1 MEETAS
7 EKKPLNFKLILG
19 VIGVLTAIISFVLLT
34 KDFKEKIIEQPKKLS
49 GIWSI
54 KFTVNAAKYRPY
66 IGETYEY
73 EVYVTQDEFNIKG
86 NGEQTLYNG
95 KAALSHFQF
104 EIPEVSTK
112 KELRIPYILKAHRI
126 TQGIMT
132 LQKDKKNPMHLEG
145 QFNSAIADMSGDVEI
160 QIR

>member
-1 MEETAS
+1 MEESAS
-7 EKKPLNFKLILG
+7 KKKSIDLKLILS
-19 VIGVLTAIISFVLLT
+19 VIGILTPIIGFILLT

-49 GIWSI
+49 GIWTI
-54 KFTVNAAKYRPY
+54 KFTVKTAKYRPY

-95 KAALSHFQF
+95 EAATSHFQF
-104 EIPEVSTK
+104 EIPDVSTR
-112 KELRIPYILKAHRI
+112 KELKIPYVLKAHRT

-132 LQKDKKNPMHLEG
+132 LQIDKKNSTHLTG

-160 QIR
+160 QIK